1 MQMSENGENI
11 MAFDGIFV
19 SALVAELQDKLI
31 GGRIYKIYQ
40 PEVDEICLV
49 VKSRTDDG
57 NTTHRL
63 VISADAG
70 IPLIYLTEKVKEN
83 PMVAPNFCMLLRK
96 HIGNGRITNV
106 VQHNFDRIIEIS
118 LEHLDEMGDLCTKK
132 LIVEIMGK
140 HSNIIFVDSN
150 GMIVDSIKHISHMV
164 SSIREV
170 LPGREYVYPISG
182 DKVNPIEI
190 DVNYFMNHIMTKPDS
205 VAKVL
210 YTSMIGISPVTAN
223 EICHRAGIDGGVS
236 TASITLSNKEE
247 LFREFER
254 VKLDIEDK
262 VYTSCIA
269 YDGYEPKEFGA
280 IALTSYGEI
289 IDGDMPKSGVVGLKR
304 LMWPSEVIEEY
315 YSKKT
320 VVNRIKQRSID
331 LRKIV
336 ANAIERTAKKYDL
349 QLRQL
354 KDTEKREKYKV
365 YGELITAYGY
375 SAKTGD
381 TELVCENYY
390 TNEEITIPLDPDISP
405 MDNSKKYFSK
415 YNKLKRTYEALTELT
430 VESKSELDYL
440 MSVQNSLEIADSL
453 DDLTQIKAELIE
465 SGYIRGKRDNGKNKK
480 KEKSKPLHY
489 ISSDGFHIFVGK
501 NNFQNEEL
509 TFKSAAQDD
518 MWFHAKQMPGSHV
531 IVKAEGEKELPDRTY
546 EEAARLAAYYSAGK
560 GSPKVEIDY
569 TARKNLKKPPKA
581 KPGFVIYH
589 TNYSMSIEP
598 SIHGIKE
605 IE

>member
-1 MQMSENGENI
+1 

-19 SALVAELQDKLI
+19 SALVAELSDKLI

-49 VKSRTDDG
+49 VKNKTDEG
-57 NTTHRL
+57 NATYRL
-63 VISADAG
+63 VVSADAG

-96 HIGNGRITNV
+96 HIGNGRITDIR
-106 VQHNFDRIIEIS
+106 QHGFDRIVEIS
-118 LEHLDEMGDLCTKK
+118 LEHLDDMGDLCTKK

-140 HSNIIFVDSN
+140 HSNIIFVDSD

-164 SSIREV
+164 SSVREV
-170 LPGREYVYPISG
+170 LPGRDYIYPESK
-182 DKVNPIEI
+182 DKVNPLEV
-190 DVNYFMNHIMTKPDS
+190 DVNYFMNHIMTKPEP
-205 VAKVL
+205 VAKAI
-210 YTSMIGISPVTAN
+210 YTSMIGISPVAAH
-223 EICHRAGIDGGVS
+223 EICYRAGVDGGMS
-236 TASITLSNKEE
+236 TAGISEISMWQKEN

-254 VKLDIEDK
+254 VRLDIEDK
-262 VYTSCIA
+262 IYTNCIA
-269 YDGYEPKEFGA
+269 YNGYEPKEFAA
-280 IALTSYGEI
+280 IALTSYGDFKE
-289 IDGDMPKSGVVGLKR
+289 DDMPQAGVVGLKNFSS
-304 LMWPSEVIEEY
+304 PSSVIEEY

-336 ANAIERTAKKYDL
+336 ANAIDRTSKKYDL

-354 KDTEKREKYKV
+354 KDTEKRDKYKV

-375 SAKTGD
+375 SAKQGD
-381 TELVCENYY
+381 KELVCENYY

-405 MDNSKKYFSK
+405 MDNSKKYFAK

-453 DDLTQIKAELIE
+453 DDLTQIKTELIE
-465 SGYIRGKRDNGKNKK
+465 SGYIRGKKDNKK
-480 KEKSKPLHY
+480 GKKQEKSKPLHY
-489 ISSDGFHIFVGK
+489 VSSDGYHIYVGK
-501 NNFQNEEL
+501 NNYQNEEL
-509 TFKSAAQDD
+509 TFKVAAGDD
-518 MWFHAKQMPGSHV
+518 MWFHAKNMPGSHV
-531 IVKAEGEKELPDRTY
+531 IVKTEGETELPDRTY

-560 GSPKVEIDY
+560 GNPKVEIDY
-569 TARKNLKKPPKA
+569 TLRRNLKKPPKA

-589 TNYSMSIEP
+589 TNYSMNIEP
-598 SIHGIKE
+598 DIYGIQE
-605 IE
+605 LS

>member
-1 MQMSENGENI
+1 

-19 SALVAELQDKLI
+19 SALVAELSDKLI

-49 VKSRTDDG
+49 VKNRGEEG
-57 NTTHRL
+57 NATYRL

-70 IPLIYLTEKVKEN
+70 IPIMYLTDKVKEN

-96 HIGNGRITNV
+96 HIGNGRITGIC
-106 VQHNFDRIIEIS
+106 QHGFDRIIEIS
-118 LEHLDEMGDLCTKK
+118 LEHLDDMGDLCTKK

-140 HSNIIFVDSN
+140 HSNIIFIDSDN
-150 GMIVDSIKHISHMV
+150 RIVDSIKHISHMV
-164 SSIREV
+164 SSVREV
-170 LPGREYVYPISG
+170 LPGREYVYPTNG
-182 DKVNPIEI
+182 DKVNPLEV
-190 DVNYFMNHIMTKPDS
+190 DVNYFMNHIMAKPEA

-210 YTSMIGISPVTAN
+210 YTSMLGISPVAAN
-223 EICHRAGIDGGVS
+223 EICYRAGVDGAAS
-236 TASITLSNKEE
+236 TASIPLTNKEE

-262 VYTSCIA
+262 VYTNCIA
-269 YDGYEPKEFGA
+269 YNGYEPKEFGS
-280 IALTSYGEI
+280 IALTSYGNIKE
-289 IDGDMPKSGVVGLKR
+289 DMPRAGESGLKG
-304 LMWPSEVIEEY
+304 LASPSLVIEEY

-336 ANAIERTAKKYDL
+336 ANAIDRTAKKYDL

-365 YGELITAYGY
+365 YGELLMTYGY
-375 SAKTGD
+375 GAKQGD
-381 TELVCENYY
+381 KELKCENYY
-390 TNEEITIPLDPDISP
+390 TNEEITIPLDTDISP
-405 MDNSKKYFSK
+405 MDNSKKYFAK
-415 YNKLKRTYEALTELT
+415 YNKLKRTYEALSELT

-465 SGYIRGKRDNGKNKK
+465 SGYIRGRRDNGKGKK
-480 KEKSKPLHY
+480 QEKSKPLHY
-489 ISSDGFHIFVGK
+489 LSSDGYHIYVGK
-501 NNFQNEEL
+501 NNYQNEEL
-509 TFKSAAQDD
+509 TFKVAAGDD
-518 MWFHAKQMPGSHV
+518 MWFHAKNMPGSHV
-531 IVKAEGEKELPDRTY
+531 IVKTDGESELPDRTY

-569 TARKNLKKPPKA
+569 TVRRNLKKPPKA

-589 TNYSMSIEP
+589 TNYSMNIEP
-598 SIHGIKE
+598 DIHGIKE
-605 IE
+605 FNQ